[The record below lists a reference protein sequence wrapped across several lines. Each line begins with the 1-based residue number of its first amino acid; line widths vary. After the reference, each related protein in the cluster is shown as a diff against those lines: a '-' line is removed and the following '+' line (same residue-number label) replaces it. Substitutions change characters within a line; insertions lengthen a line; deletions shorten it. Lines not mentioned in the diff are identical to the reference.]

1 MDPRKD
7 HARSPAGAVAAILAR
22 GGDRFP
28 GRPPGAPFPLQAG
41 GMVPAVLRLP
51 WAPAEAWI
59 ADLVERPLRPLAFQG
74 HEIPV
79 PLVPGGVVT
88 VLVRD

>member
-1 MDPRKD
+1 
-7 HARSPAGAVAAILAR
+7 
-22 GGDRFP
+22 
-28 GRPPGAPFPLQAG
+28 
-41 GMVPAVLRLP
+41 MVPAVLRLP

>member
-1 MDPRKD
+1 LPRNGGGQVFRLR
-7 HARSPAGAVAAILAR
+7 ARAAGT
-22 GGDRFP
+22 
-28 GRPPGAPFPLQAG
+28 
-41 GMVPAVLRLP
+41 AVLRLP